1 MDTKNH
7 KTSERPDFRV
17 IIAGGRDFDNYV
29 LLKEKC
35 DSILS
40 EKAKQCRIII
50 VSGAAKG
57 ADSLGEQY
65 ARENGYAIDSRPA
78 DWNAHGKSAGFIR
91 NVQMAN
97 SADALIAFWDGKSH
111 GTKHM
116 IDAAI
121 NKELE
126 VRTIIYRGMNKEELK
141 QHLSDIDYVIDED
154 TNAVII
160 DADEIDVDEL
170 CRLGKSMGGQLN
182 TTKNGRI
189 MFTFSSPQ
197 EGHKFGATMVE
208 LARARALGNKESEKD
223 ILARIY
229 PPVTKEAKIDRL
241 KEQTAQYAIEHITG
255 KGHHTGIAWLRDSFN
270 ELCEAMGIPTPQ
282 APENYESEDVINA
295 LKEEPWVKDI
305 AAKPADQRTTED
317 IDRIVNDFY
326 CEHWLMKPEEVT
338 SKEVAQLMD
347 FADPNSHRHIAAQRV
362 AIDCIHAL
370 NHEQLQQLDKVLDD
384 VAQNPSENKGI
395 TRKFL

>member
-1 MDTKNH
+1 
-7 KTSERPDFRV
+7 
-17 IIAGGRDFDNYV
+17 
-29 LLKEKC
+29 
-35 DSILS
+35 
-40 EKAKQCRIII
+40 
-50 VSGAAKG
+50 
-57 ADSLGEQY
+57 
-65 ARENGYAIDSRPA
+65 
-78 DWNAHGKSAGFIR
+78 
-91 NVQMAN
+91 
-97 SADALIAFWDGKSH
+97 
-111 GTKHM
+111 
-116 IDAAI
+116 
-121 NKELE
+121 
-126 VRTIIYRGMNKEELK
+126 
-141 QHLSDIDYVIDED
+141 
-154 TNAVII
+154 
-160 DADEIDVDEL
+160 
-170 CRLGKSMGGQLN
+170 
-182 TTKNGRI
+182 
-189 MFTFSSPQ
+189 
-197 EGHKFGATMVE
+197 MVE

-229 PPVTKEAKIDRL
+229 PPVPKEAKIDRL

-326 CEHWLMKPEEVT
+326 CEHWLMKSEEVT
-338 SKEVAQLMD
+338 SKDVAQLMD
-347 FADPNSHRHIAAQRV
+347 FADPLSHRHLVGQKV

-384 VAQNPSENKGI
+384 IVQNPSENKEL

>member
-1 MDTKNH
+1 MVHPDNISSK
-7 KTSERPDFRV
+7 PDFRV
-17 IIAGGRDFDNYV
+17 IIAGGRDFNDYA
-29 LLKEKC
+29 LLKAKC
-35 DSILS
+35 DNILA
-40 EKAKQCRIII
+40 EKTATHRIII
-50 VSGAAKG
+50 VSGAARG

-65 ARENGYAIDSRPA
+65 AREHNYILDSHPA
-78 DWNAHGKSAGFIR
+78 DWNTHGKSAGYIR
-91 NVQMAN
+91 NAQMEN
-97 SADALIAFWDGKSH
+97 SSDALIAFWDGHSR

-116 IDAAI
+116 IDTAI
-121 NKELE
+121 NKGLE
-126 VRTIIYRGMNKEELK
+126 VRTIIYSDMNKEELK

-160 DADEIDVDEL
+160 DADEIDVNEL

-229 PPVTKEAKIDRL
+229 PPITKEAKIDRL
-241 KEQTAQYAIEHITG
+241 KEQTAHYAIEHITG

-282 APENYESEDVINA
+282 APDNFEREDVISA

-326 CEHWLMKPEEVT
+326 CEHWLLKPEEVT
-338 SKEVAQLMD
+338 SKDVAQLMN
-347 FADPNSHRHIAAQRV
+347 FADPNSHRKIVAQRV